1 MFERLDEIERT
12 YEDVERQLADPE
24 VLADQARLVEL
35 SRRHAELGEV
45 VRAYRAWRSA
55 GEDLDTARQLLR
67 EERSA
72 DGRALLDEEIADAQ
86 ARQAALEAQ
95 LRRALVPKDPNDDK
109 DVIVEVRAGTG
120 GDEAAL
126 FASDLYRMYTRW
138 AEQHGYKV
146 EVLSQSESDLEGV
159 KEVVFAVKG
168 KGAWSRLK
176 YEAGVH
182 RVQRVPV
189 TESQGRIHTSAAG
202 VNVLPEADPVEV
214 TVDPNDLK
222 IDVYRSTG
230 PGGQSV
236 NTTDSAVR
244 ITHLPSGIVVAMQDE
259 KSQIQNREKAMR
271 VLRARLLDRA
281 ISEQQAQLAAER
293 RSQVRSLDRSERVR
307 TYNFPQDR
315 VTDHRIGL
323 SVGDL
328 PGVLERRRPRPDHRR
343 AGRQGRRDRP
353 GRRRGR
359 GVTAAPSGPHRP
371 ARAARLGDPRAG
383 RRRLR
388 LGRRPRPTGCWRR
401 PPTRPR
407 CGRWWPGGR
416 RGSRSST

>member
-1 MFERLDEIERT
+1 VFDRLDEIEQT
-12 YEDVERQLADPE
+12 YTEIERQLAAPDAF
-24 VLADQARLVEL
+24 ADQARFVAL
-35 SRRHAELGEV
+35 SKRHAELGEL
-45 VRAYRAWRSA
+45 VRVYRAWKAANGDRTA
-55 GEDLDTARQLLR
+55 ARQLLR
-67 EERSA
+67 EERTA
-72 DGRALLDEEIADAQ
+72 EGRAMLDQELRDAQ
-86 ARQAALEAQ
+86 ARASELEVELKLALA
-95 LRRALVPKDPNDDK
+95 PKDPNDDK

-126 FASDLYRMYTRW
+126 FAGDLYRMYTRW

-146 EVLSQSESDLEGV
+146 EPLSRSESSLEGV
-159 KEVVFAVKG
+159 KEVIFAVHG

-202 VNVLPEADPVEV
+202 VNVLPEAEEIDVQIDPG
-214 TVDPNDLK
+214 DLK

-244 ITHLPSGIVVAMQDE
+244 ITHFPSGVVVAMQDE

-271 VLRARLLDRA
+271 VLRARLLERA
-281 ISEQQAQLAAER
+281 QAEQQAQLAAER
-293 RSQVRSLDRSERVR
+293 RSQVRSLDRSERIR

-328 PGVLERRRPRPDHRR
+328 SGVLE
-343 AGRQGRRDRP
+343 GKGLDRIIDEL
-353 GRRRGR
+353 
-359 GVTAAPSGPHRP
+359 
-371 ARAARLGDPRAG
+371 AARDHQAQLGEAG
-383 RRRLR
+383 A
-388 LGRRPRPTGCWRR
+388 PQ
-401 PPTRPR
+401 
-407 CGRWWPGGR
+407 
-416 RGSRSST
+416 

>member
-1 MFERLDEIERT
+1 VFERLDEIERT
-12 YEDVERQLADPE
+12 YRDVEQQLADPE

-35 SRRHAELGEV
+35 SKRLAELGEV
-45 VRAYRAWRSA
+45 VRAYRAWRA
-55 GEDLDTARQLLR
+55 ARDDLDTARQLQR

-72 DGRALLDEEIADAQ
+72 DGRALLDEEIASGQTLLAE
-86 ARQAALEAQ
+86 LEGQ
-95 LRRALVPKDPNDDK
+95 LRLALVPKDPNDDK

-126 FASDLYRMYTRW
+126 FAGELYRMYTRW

-146 EVLSQSESDLEGV
+146 EVLSQSASNQEGSF
-159 KEVVFAVKG
+159 KEAVFAVKG

-214 TVDPNDLK
+214 TIDPNDLK
-222 IDVYRSTG
+222 VDVYRSTG

-244 ITHLPSGIVVAMQDE
+244 VTHLPTGIVVAMQDE
-259 KSQIQNREKAMR
+259 KSQLQNREKALR
-271 VLRARLLDRA
+271 VLRARLLERA
-281 ISEQQAQLAAER
+281 VSEQQAQLAAER

-328 PGVLERRRPRPDHRR
+328 PGVLE
-343 AGRQGRRDRP
+343 
-353 GRRRGR
+353 GR
-359 GVTAAPSGPHRP
+359 GLDRIIDEL
-371 ARAARLGDPRAG
+371 AARDAEQALAAEAPA
-383 RRRLR
+383 
-388 LGRRPRPTGCWRR
+388 
-401 PPTRPR
+401 
-407 CGRWWPGGR
+407 
-416 RGSRSST
+416 

>member
-12 YEDVERQLADPE
+12 YDEVERQLADPE
-24 VLADQARLVEL
+24 VIADQARLIEL

-55 GEDLDTARQLLR
+55 GEDLATARQLQR

-72 DGRALLDEEIADAQ
+72 DGRVLLEEEIADAQ
-86 ARQAALEAQ
+86 ARQATLEER

-126 FASDLYRMYTRW
+126 FASDLPRMYTRW
-138 AEQHGYKV
+138 AEQHGFKV
-146 EVLSQSESDLEGV
+146 EVLSQSASDLEGV
-159 KEVVFAVKG
+159 KEAVFAVKG
-168 KGAWSRLK
+168 RGAWSRLK

-202 VNVLPEADPVEV
+202 VNVLPEADPVEI
-214 TVDPNDLK
+214 TIDPNDLK

-244 ITHLPSGIVVAMQDE
+244 ITHLPSGIVVSMQDE

-281 ISEQQAQLAAER
+281 ISEQQAQLTAER
-293 RSQVRSLDRSERVR
+293 RSQVRSLDRSERIR

-328 PGVLERRRPRPDHRR
+328 PGVLE
-343 AGRQGRRDRP
+343 
-353 GRRRGR
+353 GR
-359 GVTAAPSGPHRP
+359 GLDRIIDEL
-371 ARAARLGDPRAG
+371 AARDAESALAAAEA
-383 RRRLR
+383 
-388 LGRRPRPTGCWRR
+388 TA
-401 PPTRPR
+401 
-407 CGRWWPGGR
+407 
-416 RGSRSST
+416 

>member
-1 MFERLDEIERT
+1 MFERLDEIERS

-45 VRAYRAWRSA
+45 VRTYRAWRSA
-55 GEDLDTARQLLR
+55 GEDLTAARELLR

-72 DGRALLDEEIADAQ
+72 DGRSMLDEELADAQ
-86 ARQAALEAQ
+86 ARQAAMEEQ
-95 LRRALVPKDPNDDK
+95 LRRALVAND
-109 DVIVEVRAGTG
+109 
-120 GDEAAL
+120 L
-126 FASDLYRMYTRW
+126 HRMYTRW

-271 VLRARLLDRA
+271 VLRARLL
-281 ISEQQAQLAAER
+281 ER
-293 RSQVRSLDRSERVR
+293 
-307 TYNFPQDR
+307 
-315 VTDHRIGL
+315 
-323 SVGDL
+323 
-328 PGVLERRRPRPDHRR
+328 
-343 AGRQGRRDRP
+343 
-353 GRRRGR
+353 
-359 GVTAAPSGPHRP
+359 
-371 ARAARLGDPRAG
+371 
-383 RRRLR
+383 
-388 LGRRPRPTGCWRR
+388 
-401 PPTRPR
+401 
-407 CGRWWPGGR
+407 
-416 RGSRSST
+416 

>member
-1 MFERLDEIERT
+1 MFERLEEIERT

-24 VLADQARLVEL
+24 VIADQTRLIEL

-45 VRAYRAWRSA
+45 VRTYRAWRSA
-55 GEDLDTARQLLR
+55 TDDLATARELLR
-67 EERSA
+67 EERTT
-72 DGRALLDEEIADAQ
+72 DGRALLEAEIADAQ
-86 ARQAALEAQ
+86 ARQAALEEQ

-126 FASDLYRMYTRW
+126 FAFDLYRMYVRW

-146 EVLSQSESDLEGV
+146 EELSQSESNLDASV

-168 KGAWSRLK
+168 RGAWSRLK

-271 VLRARLLDRA
+271 VLRARLLERA
-281 ISEQQAQLAAER
+281 ISTQQAQLAAER

-328 PGVLERRRPRPDHRR
+328 PGVLNGGGLDKIIDEL
-343 AGRQGRRDRP
+343 
-353 GRRRGR
+353 
-359 GVTAAPSGPHRP
+359 
-371 ARAARLGDPRAG
+371 AARDAEAALGGDDAEG
-383 RRRLR
+383 AA
-388 LGRRPRPTGCWRR
+388 
-401 PPTRPR
+401 
-407 CGRWWPGGR
+407 
-416 RGSRSST
+416 